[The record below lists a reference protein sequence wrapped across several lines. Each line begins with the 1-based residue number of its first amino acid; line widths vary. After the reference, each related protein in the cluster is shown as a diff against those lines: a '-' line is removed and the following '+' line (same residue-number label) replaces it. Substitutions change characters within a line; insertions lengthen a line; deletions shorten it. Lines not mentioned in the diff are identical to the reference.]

1 MREATKRNSAKQ
13 ADVVLIGLGH
23 AGLPLAREA
32 ARAGLHVIGYD
43 RNHTVANSLN
53 AGHSHVGDISADD
66 IRDMRANGF
75 RAVSDESAL
84 PTAKTVVICVQSP
97 LSDTDAA
104 NLTAVCA
111 AAETAGRLI
120 ERGALVVLESTSY
133 PGTTDEVVRPIL
145 EKLSGLSAGIDFH
158 LACSPER
165 IDPGNKRYDIR
176 NTPKV
181 VGGHTTGCST
191 AAAEFYSKV
200 CDQVVQARST
210 REAEMAKLLENT
222 YRYVNI
228 ALINEMTVFSREL
241 RVDVWD
247 AIRCAATKP
256 FGFHAFYPGPGVGGH
271 CIPVDPNHLSHKV
284 RALGYPFRLVD
295 LAAEINGRMPGYVV
309 DRANDLLNRSYKS
322 VNGADVLL
330 LGVTYKEDV
339 ADLRES
345 PVEPIA
351 RKLRARGARLVYHDP
366 HVDDWQVDGRPVR
379 RAVNVH
385 AEAAGADLTILFQA
399 HSAYDVNAIAE
410 RSRLLLDT
418 RGRLELRRGTAT
430 AARAEKL

>member
-271 CIPVDPNHLSHKV
+271 GIPVDPNHLSHKV